1 MGDLQMQRHSLFGM
15 KDVYFTECLPSAVVQ
30 SGPGMDD
37 TGDSNDSVEVPLEQS
52 HLPVDLQTKFV
63 DNGDYTMV
71 NGNGTLEFQPHIK
84 IVEEPQQRGFRFRYE
99 CEGPSH
105 GGLQGEKS
113 EKSRKSYP
121 SIKIENY
128 NGPAKIVV
136 SLVTDEDS
144 PKHHAH
150 KLVGRNCQNGICVQE
165 TQSTSGI
172 ISFPNLCVLHVTR
185 KKATEVLEGRIIES
199 LVLERKVQQGHM
211 NVEIPITKEDR
222 EKVRKQAQEQ
232 AKSMSLNVVRLCF
245 QVFLMDEKK
254 NFTKHLPQVV
264 SRPIYDS
271 KSPGASALK
280 ICRMDKYG
288 GCCTGNEEVF
298 LLCEKVQKDDISV
311 RFVEFSKDGS
321 VLWEAFGNFSP
332 LDVHRQYAIVFRTPP
347 YRNTSID
354 KAVNVMIMLQRKSD
368 QETSEA
374 KAFTY
379 YPRNLDKDGIA
390 RKKRKAMPSLDGF
403 GGAYFGGAGG
413 SFGSSRGGGGFGGSD
428 GGGGGGGGQVPH
440 RVLLPNGNVVYQEGN
455 VPATIEQ
462 AIQECYDS
470 PVNSP
475 YRTDMDELDNPYAD
489 LSMDCEPIKHM
500 SRSMNI
506 TGVDNPPSLKHKG
519 QIRGTV
525 RETDIHDA
533 TAKMATVKLS
543 DKPTSPGSEPMEK
556 GSEDVKDSEVKDSGS
571 DTSSSNAPTEG
582 ARTDE
587 GFSESSSIP
596 GDLSPKKAPDGDDK
610 SASKK
615 DPKQVPGKIELSK
628 KKDEAIRMAQRTAVA
643 LREYAETGDIR
654 YLLLVQRHLA
664 SIQNENGDLP
674 IHLAVINNQ
683 VIALQYLLDVMG
695 TLPKA
700 RSRVNAFNLLR
711 QTALHLAVIT
721 KQKNVI
727 EILLH
732 SGGDPTLS
740 DRHGNTPAHL
750 AVLGAG
756 VDCLQSLVRYIQ
768 PTANQ
773 NKPFPELDY
782 LNFEGYA
789 PAHLAA
795 RCGNVEMLKTLVY
808 GQADMNLQDGKSGRT
823 PLHHAV
829 EVDDLPTAGY
839 LLMET
844 DTDVNARCF
853 DGNTALHIACGRG
866 LVGMVALL
874 MTAGA
879 DPNIENEEIPPLG
892 EDGDDA
898 EDNSLDSWGER
909 HGMRPADYTQEN
921 ERILSI
927 LQGEIYTPQDPLGG
941 FDDLDL
947 QEDSVPSD
955 NRETTEIT
963 SIYSC
968 RNESGVDSMN
978 FKLFQQGDLEKL
990 DFLTRIELAK
1000 LLDPM
1005 QPGRDVFSLAERL
1018 DYFNLHNALEAMKEQ
1033 SSPTRFLLDY
1043 FEASDG
1049 TVTKLRSSLQVMDR
1063 QDAVTII
1070 DSALSPD
1077 RPGDKTATDT
1087 RVDSGVESMG
1097 GKALPSRCN
1106 LTSS

>member
-1 MGDLQMQRHSLFGM
+1 MADLQMQRQSLFGM
-15 KDVYFTECLPSAVVQ
+15 KDVYFTECLPPAGVQ
-30 SGPGMDD
+30 NGPGMDD

-63 DNGDYTMV
+63 DNGDYHMM

-136 SLVTDEDS
+136 TLVTDEDH

-165 TQSTSGI
+165 VQLTSGI

-199 LVLERKVQQGHM
+199 LILERKVQQGHM
-211 NVEIPITKEDR
+211 SAEISITKDD
-222 EKVRKQAQEQ
+222 KDKARKQAQEQ
-232 AKSMSLNVVRLCF
+232 AKNMSLNVVRLCF
-245 QVFLMDEKK
+245 QVYLMDEKK
-254 NFTKHLPQVV
+254 NFTKHLTQVV

-403 GGAYFGGAGG
+403 GGHTGEQGWVWQLKGW
-413 SFGSSRGGGGFGGSD
+413 GGFGGSD
-428 GGGGGGGGQVPH
+428 GGGGGGQVPH
-440 RVLLPNGNVVYQEGN
+440 RVLLPNGNVVYQDGN
-455 VPATIEQ
+455 VPSTIEQ

-475 YRTDMDELDNPYAD
+475 YRTDLDELDSPYAD
-489 LSMDCEPIKHM
+489 LSMDCEPIKTSHHTTVTDVTKP
-500 SRSMNI
+500 S
-506 TGVDNPPSLKHKG
+506 SLKHKG
-519 QIRGTV
+519 QSRGTIKVADV
-525 RETDIHDA
+525 RDVT
-533 TAKMATVKLS
+533 TKMAAVKLS
-543 DKPTSPGSEPMEK
+543 DTPKSPGTEPTEK

-610 SASKK
+610 PVPQR
-615 DPKQVPGKIELSK
+615 DPKQVQGKIELSK

-695 TLPKA
+695 TLPKS

-732 SGGDPTLS
+732 AGGDPSLC

-750 AVLGAG
+750 AVLSESM
-756 VDCLQSLVRYIQ
+756 DCLHSLVRYIQ
-768 PTANQ
+768 PTANV

-782 LNFEGYA
+782 LNYEGYA

-795 RCGNVEMLKTLVY
+795 RRGNVAVLKTLVY

-844 DTDVNARCF
+844 DADVNAHCF

-879 DPNIENEEIPPLG
+879 DPNIENEEIPPLV
-892 EDGDDA
+892 EEGDDA

-909 HGMRPADYTQEN
+909 LGMRPADYAQEN

-927 LQGEIYTPQDPLGG
+927 LQGEIYTPQEPT
-941 FDDLDL
+941 DDLDNQDL

-955 NRETTEIT
+955 NRETTTEIT

-1018 DYFNLHNALEAMKEQ
+1018 DYFNLHHALEAMKEQ

-1043 FEASDG
+1043 YEASDG

-1063 QDAVTII
+1063 QDAVMII
-1070 DSALSPD
+1070 DTALAPD
-1077 RPGDKTATDT
+1077 KPADKTATDT
-1087 RVDSGVESMG
+1087 RVDSGMESMG
-1097 GKALPSRCN
+1097 RKALPSRCN